1 MKIEFTV
8 EDYFNEL
15 RVMENYYGQ
24 EEELYPWMYML
35 LQMIE
40 FRKKSIEEDY
50 NRLCIIDVHKHI
62 GSNSDSKLKKI
73 IKKRVP
79 DFVIIDPKSDSLCG
93 CVEIKKTTPNKSLK
107 LQVGSFY
114 IDTIKYNFEINSTS
128 KDKTHEIPYDLS
140 SEEDKNSIVA
150 QLPNQIFKC
159 EIPNLD
165 SQHIST
171 PNWSPSR
178 NANSKKIFKKFCHV
192 DITTSM
198 DTQTILD
205 KCDSDPKK
213 IYFTSKDQK
222 EITSNLSITRTETVG
237 SWDSTNGPE
246 LVQHLRTS
254 KKVLYTDGLVFYY
267 ITFVESKIRV
277 EKIADLTTYYSN
289 ACKTTCFASMTQDER
304 LSAYAEWDKLI
315 AGLTAI
321 DWHHAPITKID

>member
-114 IDTIKYNFEINSTS
+114 IDTIKYNFEITSTS

-150 QLPNQIFKC
+150 RIKYLNAKFPILTHSIF
-159 EIPNLD
+159 
-165 SQHIST
+165 QHPIGVRLET
-171 PNWSPSR
+171 R
-178 NANSKKIFKKFCHV
+178 ILKKFSKNFV
-192 DITTSM
+192 MLTLLLAW
-198 DTQTILD
+198 ILRPYLINATPIL
-205 KCDSDPKK
+205 KRYISPAKTKK
-213 IYFTSKDQK
+213 K
-222 EITSNLSITRTETVG
+222 
-237 SWDSTNGPE
+237 
-246 LVQHLRTS
+246 
-254 KKVLYTDGLVFYY
+254 
-267 ITFVESKIRV
+267 
-277 EKIADLTTYYSN
+277 
-289 ACKTTCFASMTQDER
+289 
-304 LSAYAEWDKLI
+304 
-315 AGLTAI
+315 
-321 DWHHAPITKID
+321 

>member
-40 FRKKSIEEDY
+40 FRKKSIVEDY
-50 NRLCIIDVHKHI
+50 NRLYIIDVHKHI
-62 GSNSDSKLKKI
+62 GAASDSELKKI

-93 CVEIKKTTPNKSLK
+93 CIEIKKTTPNESLK

-114 IDTIKYNFEINSTS
+114 IDTIKYNFEITSTLKS
-128 KDKTHEIPYDLS
+128 KTHKSPYDLS
-140 SEEDKNSIVA
+140 SEEDKKSIVDKI
-150 QLPNQIFKC
+150 QKQILEK

-165 SQHIST
+165 SNHISD
-171 PNWSPSR
+171 PNWTLPK

-192 DITTSM
+192 DITTNM

-205 KCDSDPKK
+205 ECDSDSTE
-213 IYFTSKDQK
+213 ISFTSKDQK
-222 EITSNLSITRTETVG
+222 KITSNLNITRTETVG

-289 ACKTTCFASMTQDER
+289 ACKTTCFASMTPSER
-304 LSAYAEWDKLI
+304 FSAYAEWDKLI
-315 AGLTAI
+315 TALTSI
-321 DWHHAPITKID
+321 DWHHAPITKIN